1 MWMLKY
7 VKSIWTIILL
17 FFYPARLDPLAHGVL
32 HDLWPAVRRV
42 PDLHHLRHQP
52 GATLEQTKGRN
63 RGGGCT
69 KDAGEA
75 GSLSL
80 NRLNWTLKKTLTQ
93 TFTIFVNRIFFP
105 EVQYNFGYNLFLW
118 NKEDWW
124 DWHHKVKI
132 YYFLYREHKK
142 LFTSK
147 SAKLFF
153 ITLLT
158 ELKSISLDKG
168 L

>member
-32 HDLWPAVRRV
+32 HDLRPAVRRV

-80 NRLNWTLKKTLTQ
+80 NRRDSEENSNSNFYNICQ
-93 TFTIFVNRIFFP
+93 SYFFP
-105 EVQYNFGYNLFLW
+105 KSKTISDIIYFYEIRNTEEIGIIRLKFIIFYIGNTKSFLLQKVQNLSSL
-118 NKEDWW
+118 
-124 DWHHKVKI
+124 
-132 YYFLYREHKK
+132 LY
-142 LFTSK
+142 
-147 SAKLFF
+147 
-153 ITLLT
+153 
-158 ELKSISLDKG
+158 
-168 L
+168 